1 MKYFFNWV
9 LHSLCCCSVAKLCP
23 ALCNPMDCCLFTL
36 FMGFSRQEYQSGVP
50 FPFPGLSGV
59 QLFVNSWTVAHQA
72 PLSMRLSRQEYWSGL
87 PFPISGDLPDTGIE
101 PRSLT
106 SPALVSRL
114 FTTEPQVP
122 SPQGKPKSSHKL
134 NAKHF

>member
-1 MKYFFNWV
+1 M
-9 LHSLCCCSVAKLCP
+9 HAC
-23 ALCNPMDCCLFTL
+23 ALSC
-36 FMGFSRQEYQSGVP
+36 
-50 FPFPGLSGV
+50 V
-59 QLFVNSWTVAHQA
+59 QLFAALWTVAHKA

-114 FTTEPQVP
+114 FTTEPPEKPTFTYTLVP
-122 SPQGKPKSSHKL
+122 NVADSIMPTLYFYNFRALCPKSPLSAHTFL
-134 NAKHF
+134 SLRIFSGY